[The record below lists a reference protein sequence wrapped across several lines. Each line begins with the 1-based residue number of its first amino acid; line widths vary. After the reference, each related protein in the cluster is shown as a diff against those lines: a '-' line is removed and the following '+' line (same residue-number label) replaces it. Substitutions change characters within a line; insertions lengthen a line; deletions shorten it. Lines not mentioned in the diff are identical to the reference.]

1 MPDKYRGKNLYQSHL
16 PILSIRNDKVTVF
29 ILTTEILLY
38 ALEILY
44 ILISWVSLD
53 L

>member
-29 ILTTEILLY
+29 ILTTEILY
-38 ALEILY
+38 ALKILY